1 MIDEEALKEIERQE
15 KRFAAAKC
23 GRGLQLAK
31 SAREYYQTIVKCRQK
46 SAEVAAECAA
56 ASEKA
61 VAMTTETNPLR
72 PFGFALRAQATRRLR
87 RGRISRLGFAR
98 GIPRVTGWRPALANA
113 TAGTQRFRT
122 ETHIWYN
129 IRHHDQVQVV

>member
-1 MIDEEALKEIERQE
+1 MTDEEALKEIDLQE

-56 ASEKA
+56 ANEKA
-61 VAMTTETNPLR
+61 VAMTAETDRMEAEARQMLKEVSRHRSAVAKLR
-72 PFGFALRAQATRRLR
+72 KVVRNGELIRNQEHKARLKFVEKVK
-87 RGRISRLGFAR
+87 RLGEMTMEENC
-98 GIPRVTGWRPALANA
+98 V
-113 TAGTQRFRT
+113 
-122 ETHIWYN
+122 
-129 IRHHDQVQVV
+129 